1 MNTKLH
7 DDEKLI
13 QTGMSC
19 RSAQVRDHK
28 GHIECL
34 RAIDAQPGE
43 LFITNKRIIFKGK
56 QPEYNHSFLHSEIRK
71 ATGKNKSWVIP
82 GALHLSIFDWIP
94 HGITIGR
101 ETCLYIL
108 DTGEDIANILNKNF
122 YKGNEENEE
131 KSNEENE
138 EKRLENEEK
147 RLEEYIKKKEQTK
160 LQKTLDKA
168 KRHEKLLEFD
178 AAAEIYKELMMDDDV
193 VRVRKLKAE
202 QGAVKVTQKVVH
214 GDEVTEIK
222 DSVINRSNVGSGGKS
237 KAEEIKEIKELYD
250 AGAID
255 EDEFKQIKKDILGKR

>member
-19 RSAQVRDHK
+19 RAAQVRDHK

-34 RAIDAQPGE
+34 RVIDAQPGE
-43 LFITNKRIIFKGK
+43 LFITNKRIIFEGK

-108 DTGEDIANILNKNF
+108 VGGEDIANILNKNF

-131 KSNEENE
+131 K
-138 EKRLENEEK
+138 KLENEEK
-147 RLEEYIKKKEQTK
+147 RLEEYIKKKEQIK

-193 VRVRKLKAE
+193 IRVRKLKSE

-214 GDEVTEIK
+214 GDEVTKTEIK
-222 DSVINRSNVGSGGKS
+222 DSVLNKSNVGGGSS
-237 KAEEIKEIKELYD
+237 KMQELEKLTDMKKEGLISDEEYEKMKQEII
-250 AGAID
+250 G
-255 EDEFKQIKKDILGKR
+255 

>member
-131 KSNEENE
+131 K
-138 EKRLENEEK
+138 RLENEEK

-193 VRVRKLKAE
+193 IRVRKLKLE

-214 GDEVTEIK
+214 GDEVTKTEIK
-222 DSVINRSNVGSGGKS
+222 DSVLNRSNVGGGKS
-237 KAEEIKEIKELYD
+237 KAEEIKEIKELLD
-250 AGAID
+250 SGAID
-255 EDEFKQIKKDILGKR
+255 DDEFKQMKKEILGK

>member
-1 MNTKLH
+1 MITKLP
-7 DDEKLI
+7 DGEKLI

-34 RAIDAQPGE
+34 RVIDAQPGE

-56 QPEYNHSFLHSEIRK
+56 QPEYNHSFHHSEIRK

-131 KSNEENE
+131 KS
-138 EKRLENEEK
+138 K
-147 RLEEYIKKKEQTK
+147 
-160 LQKTLDKA
+160 
-168 KRHEKLLEFD
+168 
-178 AAAEIYKELMMDDDV
+178 
-193 VRVRKLKAE
+193 
-202 QGAVKVTQKVVH
+202 
-214 GDEVTEIK
+214 
-222 DSVINRSNVGSGGKS
+222 
-237 KAEEIKEIKELYD
+237 
-250 AGAID
+250 
-255 EDEFKQIKKDILGKR
+255 

>member
-34 RAIDAQPGE
+34 RLIDAQPGE

-131 KSNEENE
+131 K
-138 EKRLENEEK
+138 KLENEEK
-147 RLEEYIKKKEQTK
+147 RLEEYIKKKEQIK

-193 VRVRKLKAE
+193 IRVRKLKSE

-214 GDEVTEIK
+214 GDEVTKTEIK
-222 DSVINRSNVGSGGKS
+222 DSVLNRSNVGGGSS
-237 KAEEIKEIKELYD
+237 KIQELRELTEMKKEGL
-250 AGAID
+250 ID
-255 EDEFKQIKKDILGKR
+255 DDEFKQMKKEILGK

>member
-34 RAIDAQPGE
+34 RVIDAQPGE

-131 KSNEENE
+131 K
-138 EKRLENEEK
+138 RLENEEK
-147 RLEEYIKKKEQTK
+147 RLEEYIKKKEQIK

-193 VRVRKLKAE
+193 IRVRKLKSE

-214 GDEVTEIK
+214 GDEVTKTEIK
-222 DSVINRSNVGSGGKS
+222 DSVISKSNVGSGGDDKFT
-237 KAEEIKEIKELYD
+237 KLKELTEMKKE
-250 AGAID
+250 GLISD
-255 EDEFKQIKKDILGKR
+255 EEYEKMKQEIIG

>member
-1 MNTKLH
+1 MITKLP
-7 DDEKLI
+7 DGEKLI

-131 KSNEENE
+131 K
-138 EKRLENEEK
+138 RLENEEK

-193 VRVRKLKAE
+193 IRVRKLKLE

-214 GDEVTEIK
+214 GDEVTKTEIK
-222 DSVINRSNVGSGGKS
+222 DSVLNRSNVGGGKS
-237 KAEEIKEIKELYD
+237 KAEEIKEIKELLD
-250 AGAID
+250 SGAID
-255 EDEFKQIKKDILGKR
+255 DDEFKQMKKEILGK